1 MKQPLPPTSDP
12 TELLF
17 TSLRE
22 HPSIGS
28 LAQTLSSIQTGEAI
42 RYKGVTGS
50 ALAVIVAGL
59 HIQETK
65 QPLLIVANDEE
76 SAGYLYSDLIQ
87 ILGRESVLFFP
98 SSYRRH
104 IRYGHTDAGS
114 EVLRS
119 ELIARLSL
127 GDCPIIVSLP
137 FALAEGIPNANEV
150 ETHVRSLRVGQE
162 VDRQQLRTWFV
173 DEGFTITDYVYQ
185 PGEVAFRGSIVDIF
199 AYNAERPIRL
209 DFFDTEIES
218 IRSFDI
224 DTQLSH
230 EKLEEVTL
238 SSNLA
243 NMARGG
249 QSLFSPKTIR
259 YSLPIMRRH

>member
-12 TELLF
+12 TEHLF
-17 TSLRE
+17 SSLRE

-28 LAQTLSSIQTGEAI
+28 LAQTLSSIQTGEVV

-127 GDCPIIVSLP
+127 GW
-137 FALAEGIPNANEV
+137 
-150 ETHVRSLRVGQE
+150 R
-162 VDRQQLRTWFV
+162 
-173 DEGFTITDYVYQ
+173 
-185 PGEVAFRGSIVDIF
+185 RGSPMPTKWRRMSAPYVWD
-199 AYNAERPIRL
+199 RRW
-209 DFFDTEIES
+209 TG
-218 IRSFDI
+218 
-224 DTQLSH
+224 
-230 EKLEEVTL
+230 
-238 SSNLA
+238 SSSEL
-243 NMARGG
+243 GS
-249 QSLFSPKTIR
+249 QTKD
-259 YSLPIMRRH
+259 LP